1 MGMKADASDPAQCEA
16 FVDAAVKHLGG
27 LDMLVNNAGIVV
39 PPPWWS
45 T

>member
-1 MGMKADASDPAQCEA
+1 MGMKADAGDPAQREA

-27 LDMLVNNAGIVV
+27 LNMPLNNAGIVG